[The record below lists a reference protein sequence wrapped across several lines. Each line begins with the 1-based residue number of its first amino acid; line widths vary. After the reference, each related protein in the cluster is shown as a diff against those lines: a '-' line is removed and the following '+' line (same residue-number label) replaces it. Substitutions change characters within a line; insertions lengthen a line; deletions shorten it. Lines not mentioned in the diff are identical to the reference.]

1 MSENMDLNL
10 SLNNVCTP
18 PGFFETDFEMNRDIK
33 NIEDLCF
40 DLMHKPLPIECRS
53 PVKWSPGLLD
63 MELFDIII
71 QIFSTY
77 TLGVKNLIGVRQ
89 IIKKKY
95 GNQYV
100 NKFNK
105 LLSSKS
111 LLWRDPYV
119 YKELDICLRKRSSKF
134 IMLVKKENKMFYL
147 CKPDKIPE

>member
-1 MSENMDLNL
+1 MSENMEL
-10 SLNNVCTP
+10 SLSN
-18 PGFFETDFEMNRDIK
+18 FDMNKDIK
-33 NIEDLCF
+33 NIKHLCF
-40 DLMHKPLPIECRS
+40 ELMHKPLPIECRS

-77 TLGVKNLIGVRQ
+77 TLGVKELVGVRQ
-89 IIKKKY
+89 IIKNKY

-147 CKPDKIPE
+147 CKPDKIPEGFYVWNSKY